1 MLDLKK
7 IISSIA
13 DAGQKIFK
21 KPKIKSNDLDTFITH
36 PALADVCEILA
47 RITQQRFREVR
58 VLIKQC
64 DLESVRP
71 AIMMMQVYSHIF
83 KKLTS

>member
-21 KPKIKSNDLDTFITH
+21 KPKIKSNDLDSIIVRD
-36 PALADVCEILA
+36 AAGIDV
-47 RITQQRFREVR
+47 T
-58 VLIKQC
+58 
-64 DLESVRP
+64 
-71 AIMMMQVYSHIF
+71 
-83 KKLTS
+83 